1 MLCGFDMAAN
11 GSADSRLTTEGAAG
25 LGVIEKVGTNGFD
38 IAFGAKVF
46 LLTHTDAGIVAMGF
60 RVY

>member
-11 GSADSRLTTEGAAG
+11 GSANSRLTTEGAVG

-38 IAFGAKVF
+38 IAFG
-46 LLTHTDAGIVAMGF
+46 F